1 MQRGKPAA
9 DSEVVL
15 YAVDEGVL
23 SLTDY
28 KTPDPLAFFN
38 QRRALEVQT
47 NLTLPTL
54 LKEDAEESDF
64 ANKGY
69 LIGDGKG
76 GPPLLNGLRKN
87 FLACAFWNATLR
99 TDAQGHVRAE
109 FVAPDSLTRYRVIAI
124 AATKQ
129 NQFGAGES
137 AFEINKPVMVEAS
150 LPHFANLGD
159 KLVLRGVLHNTTDL
173 AGEADVELQLDATA
187 KAGEVKR
194 HVTLPAHGSV
204 PIDFPTE
211 IVATGK
217 AQWRWSVH
225 FVSTDKKTEF
235 Q

>member
-1 MQRGKPAA
+1 MK
-9 DSEVVL
+9 ECF
-15 YAVDEGVL
+15 L
-23 SLTDY
+23 SPT
-28 KTPDPLAFFN
+28 T
-38 QRRALEVQT
+38 RRRIRSPFSISGARSVVQT
-47 NLTLPTL
+47 SLTLPTL

-76 GPPLLNGLRKN
+76 GPPLLDGLRKN

-109 FVAPDSLTRYRVIAI
+109 FVAPDSLTRYRVIAV

-137 AFEINKPVMVEAS
+137 AFEINKPVMIEAS
-150 LPHFANLGD
+150 MPHFANLGD
-159 KLVLRGVLHNTTDL
+159 KLILRGVVHNNTDL
-173 AGEADVELQLDATA
+173 AGEGGRRTATRCDGEGEA
-187 KAGEVKR
+187 KPNANHAAR
-194 HVTLPAHGSV
+194 ARSV

-217 AQWRWSVH
+217 AQWRWSVA
-225 FVSTDKKTEF
+225 FRFDRSGRRSFTTRCNRR
-235 Q
+235 